1 MLKIYFKKMCFK
13 LFLIRRYR
21 KFEWSLSVSESAFQ
35 RMGAAIVKAL
45 TGP

>member
-1 MLKIYFKKMCFK
+1 MLKSYFKKMCFK
-13 LFLIRRYR
+13 LFLIRRYG
-21 KFEWSLSVSESAFQ
+21 KFEWSLSLSESAFL